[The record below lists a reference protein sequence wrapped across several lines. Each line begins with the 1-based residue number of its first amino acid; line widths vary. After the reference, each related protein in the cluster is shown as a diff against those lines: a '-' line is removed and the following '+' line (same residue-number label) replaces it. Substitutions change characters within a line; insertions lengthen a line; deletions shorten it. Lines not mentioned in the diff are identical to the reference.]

1 MPSVSTSI
9 QSPPGRTAQA
19 GLLADIA
26 AGLATG
32 SDLGTLLEKLLGPIV
47 RLAGAQAGAVRA
59 LSAAGDTLE
68 LVGATGLP
76 AQPCSGGLVVGSD
89 CGPCGAAAGG
99 QRMIWAC
106 DASECAA
113 PLPHDADSVPGCQH
127 MMAVPLRHRGRTLGV
142 YNLFFAHDREPSA
155 DVKAIL
161 QSVGELLGLAL
172 NNARLE
178 QEHLRAT
185 LLRERQMMAAD
196 VHDSLAQSLA
206 FVKMRMPLLHDA
218 MRAHD
223 DAQGQR
229 YYEEVRGAI
238 SQAHASVRAIVSQ
251 LRVPMDPRGLLH
263 ALGTAAEHFRTGSGI
278 ELEFVNELP
287 SLQLSAEQETQ
298 VFHIVQ
304 EALTNVA
311 RHARAERAWL
321 HIARVDGAVRIE
333 VHDDGAGLPMQAS
346 PGAHYGMDIM
356 AERARRIGAALEI
369 GRRDEGGTRI
379 RLTVPAA
386 AVGAA

>member
-1 MPSVSTSI
+1 
-9 QSPPGRTAQA
+9 
-19 GLLADIA
+19 
-26 AGLATG
+26 
-32 SDLGTLLEKLLGPIV
+32 
-47 RLAGAQAGAVRA
+47 
-59 LSAAGDTLE
+59 
-68 LVGATGLP
+68 
-76 AQPCSGGLVVGSD
+76 
-89 CGPCGAAAGG
+89 
-99 QRMIWAC
+99 
-106 DASECAA
+106 
-113 PLPHDADSVPGCQH
+113 

-142 YNLFFAHDREPSA
+142 YNLFFSHDREPSA

-161 QSVGELLGLAL
+161 LSVGELLGLAL

-185 LLRERQMMAAD
+185 LLRERQKMAAD

-251 LRVPMDPRGLLH
+251 LRLPMDPQGLLH
-263 ALGTAAEHFRTGSGI
+263 ALGTAAEHFRLGSGI

-287 SLQLSAEQETQ
+287 SLELPAEQETQ

-311 RHARAERAWL
+311 RHAGAERAWL
-321 HIARVDGAVRIE
+321 RIARADGGIRVDVD
-333 VHDDGAGLPMQAS
+333 DDGAGLPARES
-346 PGAHYGMDIM
+346 PGSHYGMDIM

-369 GRRDEGGTRI
+369 GRRDGGGTRV

-386 AVGAA
+386 GAGAA

>member
-1 MPSVSTSI
+1 MVGARAVRLTKLKRERNARMHRLGSGRMVSNGAMRSNTRMQPAFTAI
-9 QSPPGRTAQA
+9 PSPPGRSAQA

-32 SDLGTLLEKLLGPIV
+32 SDLATLLEQLLAPIV
-47 RLAGAQAGAVRA
+47 RLAGAQSGAVRV
-59 LSAAGDTLE
+59 LSVAGDTLE
-68 LVGATGLP
+68 LVGAIGLP
-76 AQPCSGGLVVGSD
+76 AQPCSGGPVAGSD
-89 CGPCGAAAGG
+89 CGPCGAAAGS
-99 QRMIWAC
+99 QRMVWAC
-106 DASECAA
+106 DASECTAPSAQGAGAA
-113 PLPHDADSVPGCQH
+113 PACQH

-155 DVKAIL
+155 DVREIL

-223 DAQGQR
+223 DVQGQR

-238 SQAHASVRAIVSQ
+238 SQAHASLRAIVSQ
-251 LRVPMDPRGLLH
+251 LRLPMDPQGLLH
-263 ALGTAAEHFRTGSGI
+263 ALGSTAEHFRIGSGI

-287 SLQLSAEQETQ
+287 SLQIP
-298 VFHIVQ
+298 V
-304 EALTNVA
+304 
-311 RHARAERAWL
+311 
-321 HIARVDGAVRIE
+321 
-333 VHDDGAGLPMQAS
+333 
-346 PGAHYGMDIM
+346 
-356 AERARRIGAALEI
+356 
-369 GRRDEGGTRI
+369 
-379 RLTVPAA
+379 
-386 AVGAA
+386 